1 MIWQLVK
8 RDPGWRH
15 ALNCAAAGA
24 VAGAALPREFIGMF
38 ALLIGG
44 CWFSSLPHERAT
56 VFQAGLP
63 IRVRDLFLARLLALF
78 AGVWLPVASGAAMSL
93 LSGKPPQDAAIL
105 VEIGAAFSVLVL
117 IAQSSRVREIAG
129 PQWVLNLTMAIAW
142 GAGALIAYLVPRTVV
157 LVMCAAACPP
167 LFWNI
172 WRKLPATFE
181 VLPAKLTP
189 QASRQGNAA
198 APALAW
204 WPILRSLFPLRTL
217 LFLPMFVFMPLSGQW
232 LFISLFCFLPVLG
245 AVGNMAWTLGLPV
258 RRSSLLAASLLPWL
272 TLLLLGVL
280 GSNWFAPNTP
290 IRLERNASNQ
300 VSDIR
305 PPLEFWHT
313 GEAPVIES
321 PWGETWRPATVRLLG
336 VAIHNPYSFGPA
348 NSARF
353 SEWQFRRATEAV
365 YGQAMDYADYRRLRS
380 RAWPLMRQRRLAILN
395 LSACACWVMLLFSF
409 AFLAMHWRFR
419 RVFAQGRTV
428 MGWLT
433 MAPMACIL
441 LIDWLPRGA
450 LPGPISISL
459 VNALLLRVSA
469 LLPAA
474 LPAVALAAVLPVALL
489 SWTVTRLFHGVET
502 PAPAACRT

>member
-1 MIWQLVK
+1 
-8 RDPGWRH
+8 
-15 ALNCAAAGA
+15 
-24 VAGAALPREFIGMF
+24 
-38 ALLIGG
+38 
-44 CWFSSLPHERAT
+44 
-56 VFQAGLP
+56 
-63 IRVRDLFLARLLALF
+63 
-78 AGVWLPVASGAAMSL
+78 
-93 LSGKPPQDAAIL
+93 
-105 VEIGAAFSVLVL
+105 
-117 IAQSSRVREIAG
+117 
-129 PQWVLNLTMAIAW
+129 
-142 GAGALIAYLVPRTVV
+142 
-157 LVMCAAACPP
+157 
-167 LFWNI
+167 
-172 WRKLPATFE
+172 
-181 VLPAKLTP
+181 
-189 QASRQGNAA
+189 
-198 APALAW
+198 
-204 WPILRSLFPLRTL
+204 
-217 LFLPMFVFMPLSGQW
+217 
-232 LFISLFCFLPVLG
+232 
-245 AVGNMAWTLGLPV
+245 MAWTLGLPV